1 MNEDSMPLSMMIVTL
16 SLSQCGESLCMMS
29 LSLYL
34 SMKIIVRVSLFLP
47 VSLNQQ
53 GFHLDEGA
61 CLSFPLSP
69 LSLNGH
75 SLSLFLS
82 LSQWGEWG
90 ETLSLYMN
98 EDGMPLS
105 MMIVTLSL
113 SLCGESLS
121 MMSLSLY
128 Q

>member
-1 MNEDSMPLSMMIVTL
+1 ME
-16 SLSQCGESLCMMS
+16 
-29 LSLYL
+29 
-34 SMKIIVRVSLFLP
+34 RVSLFLS

-53 GFHLDEGA
+53 GLHLNEGA

-75 SLSLFLS
+75 SLSLS
-82 LSQWGEWG
+82 LSRWGEWG

-128 Q
+128 P

>member
-1 MNEDSMPLSMMIVTL
+1 ME
-16 SLSQCGESLCMMS
+16 
-29 LSLYL
+29 
-34 SMKIIVRVSLFLP
+34 RVSLFLS

-53 GFHLDEGA
+53 GLHLNEGA

-75 SLSLFLS
+75 SLSLFLSLSLS